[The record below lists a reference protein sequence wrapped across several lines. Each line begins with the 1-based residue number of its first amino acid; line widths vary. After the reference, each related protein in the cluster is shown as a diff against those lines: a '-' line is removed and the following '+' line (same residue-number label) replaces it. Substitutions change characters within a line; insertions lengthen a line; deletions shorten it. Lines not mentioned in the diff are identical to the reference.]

1 MIMHETEHFTFVLM
15 AFVLAFILM
24 AFVLA
29 FVLAFIVM
37 AFVLVFIM
45 VTAIECRAGNIH
57 CYD

>member
-29 FVLAFIVM
+29 FVL
-37 AFVLVFIM
+37 VFIM